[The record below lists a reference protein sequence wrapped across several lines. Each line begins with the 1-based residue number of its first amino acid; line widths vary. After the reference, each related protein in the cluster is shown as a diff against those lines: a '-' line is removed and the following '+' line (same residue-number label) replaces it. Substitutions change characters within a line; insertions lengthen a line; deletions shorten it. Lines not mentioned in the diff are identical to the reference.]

1 MSQQHQERAMSDDKT
16 KINAQDRE
24 RINVHQEYEV
34 RDWSRSLGVST
45 AELRVAVAQVGDRA
59 EKVREYL
66 HGK

>member
-1 MSQQHQERAMSDDKT
+1 MSDDKT